1 MHDNWVQRLVRDE
14 RDYMDSDDPTHALYM
29 LHNMDYNR
37 ISHRA
42 WLSPAYDGIRD
53 RENLALGR
61 YWRFISVV
69 GLFPKTTNDT
79 VDERLLMCDRGTDN
93 PEGVACG
100 GDDTKELRFCAVVT
114 YTRPYQ
120 GTVVL
125 CSVMTNFLE

>member
-1 MHDNWVQRLVRDE
+1 MT
-14 RDYMDSDDPTHALYM
+14 SDALTHALYM

-37 ISHRA
+37 ITHRA
-42 WLSPAYDGIRD
+42 WLAQEDDIRR

-61 YWRFISVV
+61 YWRFISVL
-69 GLFPKTTNDT
+69 GLFPKTTDDT
-79 VDERLLMCDRGTDN
+79 VDERLLMCDRGIDN

-100 GDDTKELRFCAVVT
+100 GNDAKELRFCAVVT

-125 CSVMTNFLE
+125 CSMMTNFLE